1 MIGWRER
8 IVLLL
13 LSVLSGTFSLSTA
26 WMSQEQRSQQAQ
38 RKHVGIIRGGGLGTE
53 TSEGL
58 VGVGIGRSSPP
69 LGGAHLGSSAGGTAD
84 AGATATD
91 PSERVCWK
99 TERRVFKKNCR
110 PCFFNLSRP
119 SPTAHTPRRAGRHS
133 GLACLGCALHS
144 GFPSIYRAHVMYC
157 RRVCFPS
164 ASLFSNPDASRFS
177 LRECLYRT

>member
-26 WMSQEQRSQQAQ
+26 RMSQEQRSQQAQ

-58 VGVGIGRSSPP
+58 VGVGIGRSSSP
-69 LGGAHLGSSAGGTAD
+69 LGGAHLGSSARGTAD

-99 TERRVFKKNCR
+99 TERRVFKKTAGPVSSTCLAPAPPHTAQGWTSHWLGVSWLCSAQWFPLFL
-110 PCFFNLSRP
+110 PCARGVLP
-119 SPTAHTPRRAGRHS
+119 PR
-133 GLACLGCALHS
+133 
-144 GFPSIYRAHVMYC
+144 V
-157 RRVCFPS
+157 
-164 ASLFSNPDASRFS
+164 FS
-177 LRECLYRT
+177 LRKPVQQS